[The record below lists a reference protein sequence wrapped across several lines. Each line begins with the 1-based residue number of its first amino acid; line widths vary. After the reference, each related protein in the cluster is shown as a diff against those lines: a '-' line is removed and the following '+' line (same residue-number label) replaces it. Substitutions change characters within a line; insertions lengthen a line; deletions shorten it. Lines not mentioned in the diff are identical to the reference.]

1 MEAVARL
8 GRCGRPGQEQA
19 LVRAWYELRRNSSTR
34 PWNGSPVAVGAAV
47 AEAAGAA
54 PLAESIVCRSGL
66 LSRNF
71 RTQRMELTQFI
82 RLSQRADGDD
92 TDRVRNTKILRLT
105 ALENKEANTGRRAQE
120 NRQAKGSSKR

>member
-1 MEAVARL
+1 
-8 GRCGRPGQEQA
+8 
-19 LVRAWYELRRNSSTR
+19 
-34 PWNGSPVAVGAAV
+34 
-47 AEAAGAA
+47 
-54 PLAESIVCRSGL
+54 
-66 LSRNF
+66 
-71 RTQRMELTQFI
+71 MELTQFI